1 MICPLVLVHPSEQ
14 HVQQIGKCVF
24 LHRKLFFIVIK
35 LSHHFVAHIDDVCGF
50 LCFPEVFFFISFL
63 DKESDVVEKAD
74 DYLPFLSYSS
84 KYAQKMTAHIL
95 TSLVASTRLVII
107 VVDDILT
114 FENFLQF
121 IDAIVG
127 INGYVLLIDLI

>member
-1 MICPLVLVHPSEQ
+1 
-14 HVQQIGKCVF
+14 
-24 LHRKLFFIVIK
+24 
-35 LSHHFVAHIDDVCGF
+35 
-50 LCFPEVFFFISFL
+50 
-63 DKESDVVEKAD
+63 
-74 DYLPFLSYSS
+74 
-84 KYAQKMTAHIL
+84 MTAHIL